1 MFHSEVTRNISH
13 NFTTLSSGTFNV
25 RWMCQISV
33 VIYFS
38 RVLKPNKLKGRFIEI
53 SWIFFLHIFKI
64 HVTSFEPR
72 GIHKYWVNKQMEIED
87 VFRQSIDMMC
97 MLLPMGQLVALFI
110 IYLRVFNTYQVYYL
124 ALLIIFI

>member
-25 RWMCQISV
+25 WWMCQISV

-38 RVLKPNKLKGRFIEI
+38 RALKPNKLKGRFIEI
-53 SWIFFLHIFKI
+53 SWDFFFHIFKI
-64 HVTSFEPR
+64 HVTSFGPG
-72 GIHKYWVNKQMEIED
+72 GIHKYWVIKQMEIED
-87 VFRQSIDMMC
+87 IFRQSIDMIC
-97 MLLPMGQLVALFI
+97 MLLSIGQLVALFI
-110 IYLRVFNTYQVYYL
+110 IYLRIFNTYQVYYL

>member
-1 MFHSEVTRNISH
+1 MFYSEVTRNISH

-25 RWMCQISV
+25 WSMCQISV

-38 RVLKPNKLKGRFIEI
+38 RALKPNKLKGRSIEI
-53 SWIFFLHIFKI
+53 SWDFFLHIFKI

-72 GIHKYWVNKQMEIED
+72 GIHKYWVIKQMEIKD
-87 VFRQSIDMMC
+87 IFRQSIDMIW
-97 MLLPMGQLVALFI
+97 MLLSIGQLVALFI
-110 IYLRVFNTYQVYYL
+110 IYLRIFNTYQVYYL